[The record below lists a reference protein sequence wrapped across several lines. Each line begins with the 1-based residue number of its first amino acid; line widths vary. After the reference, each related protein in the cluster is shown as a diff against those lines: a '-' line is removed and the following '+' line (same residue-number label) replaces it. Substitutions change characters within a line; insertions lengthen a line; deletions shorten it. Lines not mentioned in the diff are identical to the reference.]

1 MFQIHG
7 VLDLIFWILAI
18 AAFIMSAWALVHALR
33 TPARAFAVT
42 GKQSKKLWLVILGL
56 AALFSFA
63 SAVGYFGI
71 GLGQLNLFAIASVIA
86 AGIYLADV
94 KPAVSEI
101 GKGGNQ
107 GPYGP
112 W

>member
-1 MFQIHG
+1 MIQIHG
-7 VLDLIFWILAI
+7 VLDLIFWVLAI
-18 AAFIMSAWALVHALR
+18 GVFALSAWALVHALR
-33 TPARAFAVT
+33 TPAQAFAVT

-56 AALFSFA
+56 AALFGFA
-63 SAVGYFGI
+63 AAVQY
-71 GLGQLNLFAIASVIA
+71 LNVLSIFTIASVIA
-86 AGIYLADV
+86 SAIYLADV
-94 KPAVSEI
+94 RPAVREV

>member
-1 MFQIHG
+1 MIEMYG
-7 VLDLIFWILAI
+7 ALDLVFWILAVGVF
-18 AAFIMSAWALVHALR
+18 ALSGWALVHALR

-56 AALFSFA
+56 AALFGFA
-63 SAVGYFGI
+63 AVVQYLSVLSIFT
-71 GLGQLNLFAIASVIA
+71 IASVIA
-86 AGIYLADV
+86 SGIYLADV
-94 KPAVSEI
+94 RPAVGEI
-101 GKGGNQ
+101 GKGGGNQ

>member
-1 MFQIHG
+1 MIQIHG
-7 VLDLIFWILAI
+7 VLDLIFWVLAI
-18 AAFIMSAWALVHALR
+18 GAFAMSVWALVHAVK

-42 GKQSKKLWLVILGL
+42 GKQSKKLWLIILGL
-56 AALFSFA
+56 STLFSFA
-63 SAVGYFGI
+63 SAAGYFGI

-94 KPAVSEI
+94 KPAVSEV
-101 GKGGNQ
+101 GKGGNS

>member
-7 VLDLIFWILAI
+7 FLDLIFWLLAI
-18 AAFIMSAWALVHALR
+18 GAFALCAWALVHALR
-33 TPARAFAVT
+33 TPARAFAVA
-42 GKQSKKLWLVILGL
+42 GKLSKKLWLLILGL
-56 AALFSFA
+56 ASLFTFA
-63 SAVGYFGI
+63 TAVQYLSVLSIFT
-71 GLGQLNLFAIASVIA
+71 IASVIG

-94 KPAVSEI
+94 KPAVGEI
-101 GKGGNQ
+101 GKGGGGGNN

>member
-1 MFQIHG
+1 MISVG
-7 VLDLIFWILAI
+7 LDLVFWVLSII
-18 AAFIMSAWALVHALR
+18 AFGMSAWALFHATR
-33 TPARAFAVT
+33 TPVRAFAVT
-42 GKQSKKLWLVILGL
+42 GKQSKRFWLIVLGL

-71 GLGQLNLFAIASVIA
+71 GLGQLNIFAIASVVA
-86 AGIYLADV
+86 SGIYLADV

>member
-1 MFQIHG
+1 MIEIHG
-7 VLDLIFWILAI
+7 ALDLVFWILAVGVF
-18 AAFIMSAWALVHALR
+18 ALSGWALVHALR

-56 AALFSFA
+56 AALFGFA
-63 SAVGYFGI
+63 AAVQYLSVLSIFTV
-71 GLGQLNLFAIASVIA
+71 ASVIA
-86 AGIYLADV
+86 SGIYLADV
-94 KPAVSEI
+94 RPAVGEI
-101 GKGGNQ
+101 GKGGGNQ